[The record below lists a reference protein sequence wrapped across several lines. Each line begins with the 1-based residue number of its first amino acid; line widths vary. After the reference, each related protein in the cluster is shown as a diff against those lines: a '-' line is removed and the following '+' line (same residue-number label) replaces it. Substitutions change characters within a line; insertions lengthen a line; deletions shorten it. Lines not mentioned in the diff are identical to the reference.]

1 MHLQNGTS
9 ALGGAVPALPNGDG
23 RTVSSSPNGV
33 NHTSPNIMSRKP
45 RQRFVRF
52 YLFSDWLIYISELC
66 GQSNVCNSSMLH
78 LVKIHILAQLNAVN

>member
-33 NHTSPNIMSRKP
+33 NHTSPNIVSRKP
-45 RQRFVRF
+45 RQRFVR
-52 YLFSDWLIYISELC
+52 YLFSDLLIDISELC